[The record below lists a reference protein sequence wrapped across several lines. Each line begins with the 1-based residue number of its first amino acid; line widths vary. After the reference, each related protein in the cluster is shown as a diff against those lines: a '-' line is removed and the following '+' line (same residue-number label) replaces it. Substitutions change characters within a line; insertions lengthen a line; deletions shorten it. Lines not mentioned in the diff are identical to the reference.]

1 MSKGRKANYIQKLT
15 NKDIEMLKAFG
26 RTGYITKDQL
36 KEHLKVAD
44 RRIINFERDKYIE
57 KVSYLDKST
66 KDSAFAY
73 RLTNKGQALCSNQLN
88 IESFY
93 RSSSPLHD
101 ITFTNNYFKIKDEI
115 LEWITE
121 SQWRDRMDNYLI
133 HLKTEDHDRWI
144 EITEMWE
151 KGLIS
156 PPDGGYVNS
165 QGVEI
170 AMEVITSNYGTVE
183 IEAKETFVEILQ
195 AEYIEI
201 RA

>member
-1 MSKGRKANYIQKLT
+1 MSKGRKTNYIQKLT
-15 NKDIEMLKAFG
+15 NKDIDMLKAFA

-36 KEHLKVAD
+36 KEHLGVVD

-66 KDSAFAY
+66 KDSAFVY
-73 RLTNKGQALCSNQLN
+73 RLTQKGQSLCYNQLN
-88 IESFY
+88 IESLY

-101 ITFTNNYFKIKDEI
+101 ITFANHYFKIKDEVV
-115 LEWITE
+115 EWITE
-121 SQWRDRMDNYLI
+121 SQWRDRMEDYLI
-133 HLKTEDHDRWI
+133 HLKTEDHDRWA
-144 EITEMWE
+144 EISEMWKNE
-151 KGLIS
+151 LIS

-170 AMEVITSNYGTVE
+170 ALEVITSNYGSEE
-183 IEAKETFVEILQ
+183 IVAKETFVEILQ